1 MSDFDF
7 SRAKPEED
15 QSALDDAAE
24 KLRAASLELGYEQ
37 ARDTDRG

>member
-7 SRAKPEED
+7 TKAKPEGN

-24 KLRAASLELGYEQ
+24 KLRAALLELGYEQ
-37 ARDTDRG
+37 GRDTDRR